1 MPIWFQLLELLTL
14 NQLAQFHLLHAL
26 QVITQTLM
34 EIVFQMS
41 AFQQSYLM
49 ENKLAN
55 LVLFQMETVDV

>member
-1 MPIWFQLLELLTL
+1 
-14 NQLAQFHLLHAL
+14 
-26 QVITQTLM
+26 M

-55 LVLFQMETVDV
+55 QVLFQMETVDV